1 MYGAPRWE
9 VKIERDIFYDGS
21 NPFEERYRTLG
32 FGRTELDDEEDRALI
47 LNNARMRA
55 NIGARRL
62 AMLDLTAKGR
72 LTKERM
78 SQTMMV
84 VTNQLLD
91 PESGT
96 YRDYGDMKV
105 FVGVSTRLMN
115 REGVDLMG
123 PFNQLERDAGRRE
136 GSVAA
141 LANWFGEQL
150 EGQLDPNYEKMVER
164 IRGGSTVVRMMVE
177 DKREI

>member
-1 MYGAPRWE
+1 
-9 VKIERDIFYDGS
+9 
-21 NPFEERYRTLG
+21 
-32 FGRTELDDEEDRALI
+32 
-47 LNNARMRA
+47 
-55 NIGARRL
+55 
-62 AMLDLTAKGR
+62 MLDLTAKGR